1 MNRRTKIVAT
11 LGPSS
16 ATYEII
22 TEVVRAGV
30 DVARLNFSHGTH
42 ASHLDLI
49 KNIRK
54 VSQDLGKPIVILQD
68 LQGPKLRVGRLP
80 DDGVEL
86 TANEIIRLEID
97 SDGRKNDFVNGIQ
110 KTIKLEIPNVISYLE
125 KGGSILL
132 DDGKLELKIL
142 EIDEMGIN
150 ACVILGGKLFSSKGV
165 NLPGANLDI
174 PGFTDKDKE
183 DLLFGL
189 KNGVNAI
196 ALSFVRTAD
205 DILCVK
211 DFIKSNHEEKDFFV
225 PIIAKLELPQAIQNL
240 ESILDAADG
249 VMVARGD
256 LGVEISPSEVPVIQK
271 EIIKAANRK
280 AKVVITA
287 TQMLDS
293 MVSNPRPTRAEAS
306 DVANAIW
313 DGTDAAMLS
322 GETAS
327 GAFPVISVLMM
338 DAIIRKAE
346 KSTEAWGHHFKS
358 TIGEEP
364 DDAFAISI
372 AAREL
377 AHERE
382 VCSVAVFTQS
392 GRSAVLQS
400 KARPAV
406 PIIAFTPKMDTYG
419 ILGMYWGVDPYLVPF
434 SDSLEDM
441 IQHVERTLLSLPD
454 MKKGQKV
461 VMISGFP
468 IGAMRPTNLALLHTI
483 GSLPD

>member
-1 MNRRTKIVAT
+1 MNRRAKIVAT

-22 TEVVRAGV
+22 TELVSAGL

-54 VSQDLGKPIVILQD
+54 VSEDLGKPIVILQD
-68 LQGPKLRVGRLP
+68 LQGPKLRVGKLP
-80 DDGVEL
+80 NEGIEL
-86 TANEIIRLEID
+86 IANEMIRIEID
-97 SDGRKNDFVNGIQ
+97 SDGSKKDFVNYNQ
-110 KTIKLEIPNVISYLE
+110 KTINLEIPNVLSYL
-125 KGGSILL
+125 KKDGSILL

-142 EIDEMGIN
+142 DIDKSGIN
-150 ACVILGGKLFSSKGV
+150 ACVILGGRLFSSKGV
-165 NLPGANLDI
+165 NLPGANLDV
-174 PGFTDKDKE
+174 PGFTEKDKE
-183 DLLFGL
+183 DLIFGL
-189 KNGVNAI
+189 ENGVNAV
-196 ALSFVRTAD
+196 ALSFVKTAD
-205 DILCVK
+205 DILRVK
-211 DFIKSNHEEKDFFV
+211 DFIKSNQKKDLFV

-240 ESILDAADG
+240 ASILDASDG

-256 LGVEISPSEVPVIQK
+256 LGVETSPSEVPVIQK

-293 MVSNPRPTRAEAS
+293 MISNPRPTRAEAS

-313 DGTDAAMLS
+313 DGTDAVMLS

-327 GAFPVISVLMM
+327 GAFPIISVLMM
-338 DAIIRKAE
+338 DAIIKKAE
-346 KSTEAWGHHFKS
+346 RTMGAWGHHFSS

-377 AHERE
+377 AHERQ

-392 GRSAVLQS
+392 GRSALLQS
-400 KARPAV
+400 KARPDV
-406 PIIAFTPKMDTYG
+406 PIIAFTPKKDTYG

-434 SDSLEDM
+434 SDTLEDM
-441 IQHVERTLLSLPD
+441 IQHVEKTLLSIPE
-454 MKKGQKV
+454 MKRGQKV

-483 GSLPD
+483 GSITE

>member
-256 LGVEISPSEVPVIQK
+256 LGVEISPK
-271 EIIKAANRK
+271 KK
-280 AKVVITA
+280 
-287 TQMLDS
+287 
-293 MVSNPRPTRAEAS
+293 
-306 DVANAIW
+306 
-313 DGTDAAMLS
+313 LS
-322 GETAS
+322 KLQ
-327 GAFPVISVLMM
+327 I
-338 DAIIRKAE
+338 E
-346 KSTEAWGHHFKS
+346 KLK
-358 TIGEEP
+358 
-364 DDAFAISI
+364 
-372 AAREL
+372 
-377 AHERE
+377 
-382 VCSVAVFTQS
+382 
-392 GRSAVLQS
+392 
-400 KARPAV
+400 
-406 PIIAFTPKMDTYG
+406 
-419 ILGMYWGVDPYLVPF
+419 
-434 SDSLEDM
+434 
-441 IQHVERTLLSLPD
+441 
-454 MKKGQKV
+454 
-461 VMISGFP
+461 
-468 IGAMRPTNLALLHTI
+468 
-483 GSLPD
+483 

>member
-1 MNRRTKIVAT
+1 MERRTKIVAT

-16 ATYEII
+16 ASYEII
-22 TEVVRAGV
+22 KEIVRAGV

-42 ASHLDLI
+42 DSHLGLI
-49 KNIRK
+49 NNIRK
-54 VSQDLGKPIVILQD
+54 VSKDLKKPIVILQD
-68 LQGPKLRVGRLP
+68 LQGPKLRVGKLP
-80 DDGVEL
+80 VEGVEL
-86 TANEIIRLEID
+86 VANEVIRFELDADGSKID
-97 SDGRKNDFVNGIQ
+97 FIDGNQ
-110 KTIKLEIPNVISYLE
+110 KTINLEIPNVLGHLE

-132 DDGKLELKIL
+132 DDGKIELKIL
-142 EIDEMGIN
+142 AIDETGIN
-150 ACVILGGKLFSSKGV
+150 ASVVLGGRLYSSKGV
-165 NLPGANLDI
+165 NLPGANLDV
-174 PGFTDKDKE
+174 PGFTDKDKD
-183 DLLFGL
+183 DLLVGL
-189 KNGVNAI
+189 ENGINAV
-196 ALSFVRTAD
+196 ALSFVKTAE

-211 DFIKSNHEEKDFFV
+211 DFIKSNHKKDYFV
-225 PIIAKLELPQAIQNL
+225 PIIAKLELPQAILNL
-240 ESILDAADG
+240 DAILDAADG

-256 LGVEISPSEVPVIQK
+256 LGIETSPSEVPVIQK

-313 DGTDAAMLS
+313 DGTDAVMLS

-338 DAIIRKAE
+338 DAITKKAE
-346 KSTEAWGHHFKS
+346 KSMETWGHHFKS
-358 TIGEEP
+358 SIGEEP

-377 AHERE
+377 AHERQ

-392 GRSAVLQS
+392 GRSALLQS
-400 KARPAV
+400 KARPEV
-406 PIIAFTPKMDTYG
+406 PIIAFTPKRDTYG
-419 ILGMYWGVDPYLVPF
+419 ILGMYWGVEPYLVPF
-434 SDSLEDM
+434 SDTMEEM
-441 IQHVERTLLSLPD
+441 IQHVEKTLLSLPD
-454 MKKGQKV
+454 IKSGQKV

-468 IGAMRPTNLALLHTI
+468 IGAMRSTNLALLHTI